1 MRRFIFLL
9 LFFLFLSFSINMIT
23 PMAVPVTIKKGFY
36 TLEALKLSP
45 NTQYTVQNTSFNERV
60 YVIIFNSNQNVA
72 QSIRL
77 KPQSIK
83 YNLIPL
89 QTEYKIVIVGE
100 GEVLIE

>member
-1 MRRFIFLL
+1 
-9 LFFLFLSFSINMIT
+9 MIT

-36 TLEALKLSP
+36 TLESLKLSP

-60 YVIIFNSNQNVA
+60 YVIIFNSNENVA

-89 QTEYKIVIVGE
+89 QPEYKIVIVGE